1 MGKTTRWLKSVLGM
15 KKEKEKTPIQHSV
28 LYDKNDKKTWSFA
41 KSGKDVDAN
50 SQTPSAVT
58 DAAWLRSYF
67 AETEKVQNKHAVAVA
82 AATAAAA
89 DAAMAAAQAA
99 VAVVRLT
106 SNARASFLAGG
117 KEKWPA
123 VKIQAA
129 FRGYLSRKALRA
141 LKGLVRLQALVR
153 GYLVRKRAAATLHSM
168 QALIRAQSAVRSQ
181 RMRRSFNKEN
191 RYHPENQP
199 RKSIERFDEWRSE
212 INAYDDNPKIIEID
226 TLKSRSRSHRF
237 NTALSECGDDLPYQ
251 TISSPLPRRSNAPTT
266 PTQSV
271 CGDGYFK
278 PYSNFP
284 NYMTNTQSFKAK
296 LRSYSAPKQRPESGG
311 AKKRLSHNEIMAAR
325 NSISGVRMNKSYYQ
339 IHHQF

>member
-1 MGKTTRWLKSVLGM
+1 
-15 KKEKEKTPIQHSV
+15 
-28 LYDKNDKKTWSFA
+28 
-41 KSGKDVDAN
+41 SGKDVDAN

-67 AETEKVQNKHAVAVA
+67 AETEKVQNKHVVAVA

-89 DAAMAAAQAA
+89 DAAMAAAQVA

-117 KEKWPA
+117 KEKWAA

-153 GYLVRKRAAATLHSM
+153 GYLVRKRVAATLHSM

-181 RMRRSFNKEN
+181 WMRHFFNKEN
-191 RYHPENQP
+191 RYHSENQP
-199 RKSIERFDEWRSE
+199 RKSIVSSIVITLEVFLMCHLV
-212 INAYDDNPKIIEID
+212 EID
-226 TLKSRSRSHRF
+226 TLKTRSRSHRF

-251 TISSPLPRRSNAPTT
+251 TISSPLPRLVPPRTSLPHYRNLNDFEWCFNGGDECRFATAHNTPRFGNAGRSNAPTT

-271 CGDGYFK
+271 
-278 PYSNFP
+278 
-284 NYMTNTQSFKAK
+284 
-296 LRSYSAPKQRPESGG
+296 APKQRPESEG
-311 AKKRLSHNEIMAAR
+311 AKKRLSLNEIMAAR